1 MPGESVI
8 QIPTVLQC
16 FFPGNYSSYY
26 MKGLDT
32 HFGRLLVASQQSSVD
47 RLNKEKK
54 SIEKEKKETEE
65 KLDKLE

>member
-1 MPGESVI
+1 
-8 QIPTVLQC
+8 
-16 FFPGNYSSYY
+16 

-47 RLNKEKK
+47 RLSKEKK